1 MPLTLTLPLTIA
13 IHMPAAQGQRVQG
26 QWLGLLG

>member
-1 MPLTLTLPLTIA
+1 MPLTPTIA